1 MHTDDEQLRSAYQQL
16 NDAIEQAPQ
25 LFTDPTP
32 YTLPASSLTSA
43 QSFAAQL
50 STLVEHPYGA
60 QAIMSWY
67 FTATACLA
75 RFLGNLC
82 GAIHDP
88 NFDTSQGLAATYHQL
103 VPLRHHSA
111 STLTLLPLHDEP
123 IGQDTPTLAS
133 HFAELDDA
141 AIAATATTW
150 CNAAANLH
158 DYAARL
164 HNAASSVAHAGT
176 HARTHALTHSA
187 DTFATSLAIHE
198 WADGLEEFARRS
210 ETIAQRIDSFGATYA
225 TTRTQL
231 ADIAARRQEALEQPA
246 FQTYTFPEAAFTSR
260 VNQLLRGTYNPGI
273 QQATLAGISFPLPQ
287 ATHRKVKPGLTPHD
301 YGYQPNTNPAANPAA
316 TPAAWPTPRTQ
327 SRDPYSPDLHNP
339 VYDPKIREAY
349 HNLFSENRAP
359 DPLATDGRN
368 CAFRRRNPEDV
379 PTFRRREPSSNRIL
393 PKPGGIRGPI
403 RHPDDPLY
411 GTGR

>member
-25 LFTDPTP
+25 LFTDPTS

-123 IGQDTPTLAS
+123 IGKDTPTLAS

-150 CNAAANLH
+150 RNAAASLH
-158 DYAARL
+158 DYVARL
-164 HNAASSVAHAGT
+164 HNAATSVSHAG
-176 HARTHALTHSA
+176 THSA
-187 DTFATSLAIHE
+187 DTFAASLAIHE

-210 ETIAQRIDSFGATYA
+210 ETIAQRIDSFRATYA

-287 ATHRKVKPGLTPHD
+287 ATLRKVKPGLTPHD
-301 YGYQPNTNPAANPAA
+301 YGYQPNTNPAV
-316 TPAAWPTPRTQ
+316 TPAAWPTSRTQ

-368 CAFRRRNPEDV
+368 CAFRRR
-379 PTFRRREPSSNRIL
+379 EPSSNRIL